1 MLLIIR
7 YISYAIVIGL
17 LACQPKTKPVE
28 KAESQVNQEQTDP
41 QNFNQ
46 DRSREVRLQIGQM
59 IDPLFSTEGDFSRL
73 FDCYLL
79 SNNGPIEKVAD
90 SVAIAAYLQ
99 VLDGA
104 MDQRMP
110 IFEVTSKE
118 QVIWLVKEH
127 DLWAHILLDKVS
139 MTILDIQFPPGSEV
153 LKLGGPKVQVFREQF
168 IGSVVNFS
176 PENFELTPWDES
188 PQKGDVQIDGIS
200 GATKICQASVNMLN
214 HQLPLYKMFIEAS
227 KMEPVSN

>member
-1 MLLIIR
+1 
-7 YISYAIVIGL
+7 

-46 DRSREVRLQIGQM
+46 DRSREVRLHIGQM
-59 IDPLFSTEGDFSRL
+59 IDPSFSTEDGFSSL
-73 FDCYLL
+73 FNCYLV
-79 SNNGPIEKVAD
+79 SNNGLIKKVAD
-90 SVAIAAYLQ
+90 SVAMAAYLQ

-110 IFEVTSKE
+110 MFEVTTKE

-127 DLWAHILLDKVS
+127 DLWAHILLDTGS
-139 MTILDIQFPPGSEV
+139 MTILDIQFPPGSGV
-153 LKLGGPKVQVFREQF
+153 LKLGEPKVQVFQEQF

-188 PQKGDVQIDGIS
+188 PLKGDVQIDGIS
-200 GATKICQASVNMLN
+200 GATKICQASVDMLN

-227 KMEPVSN
+227 KTESFSN